1 MTETPALKLNIP
13 RTILVGLAFFT
24 VSIFWQA
31 YDTLMPLY
39 LTDFGLSYSEYSIVM
54 IMDNIL
60 ALVLLPFMGILSDRF
75 PMKWR
80 KKFGRRIPFIVCGS
94 VLAAVTFM
102 LLNLGHSRHNFAL
115 MITMTAFVLVFMCL
129 YRTPAVAL
137 MPDVTPKPIRSPA
150 NAVINIMGLAGGLI
164 FLILSMFLRDVA
176 DNWILFSIVV
186 LLMIASSVVMAI
198 KVDENK
204 MAEEKA
210 ELLRRLGI
218 DEDENDEVK
227 EKISTRA
234 VLRSLSRGQLVSLFM
249 ILISVFLW
257 YMAYNSLTTHFSVF
271 SQQILGMDFELP
283 LMVAQVSAACMFVP
297 SAFLGKKI
305 GRKRTVLLGVLLMVA
320 GLAFGT
326 ALIFATS
333 SAGVIKAAMYPVFIF
348 VGAGWATINV
358 HSFVMSVELA
368 TEQTTGAYTG
378 LYYAFAMGAQAT
390 TPFFAGLCMDYID
403 PRALLP
409 YALIFAALAFFTML
423 FVRHGNVRPAAGAGG
438 ETGMPQPDSAAGNP
452 AKAEPSAAE

>member
-1 MTETPALKLNIP
+1 MAAEAKLKLNIP

-24 VSIFWQA
+24 ISIFWQA

-39 LTDFGLSYSEYSIVM
+39 LTDFGLNYSQYSIVM
-54 IMDNIL
+54 IMDNVL
-60 ALVLLPFMGILSDRF
+60 ALVLLPFMGILSDKF

-80 KKFGRRIPFIVCGS
+80 NKFGRRIPFIVCGS
-94 VLAAVTFM
+94 ILAAVTFM
-102 LLNLGHSRHNFAL
+102 LLNLGHSQRNFAL
-115 MITMTAFVLVFMCL
+115 MISMTAFVLVFMCL

-150 NAVINIMGLAGGLI
+150 NAVINIMGLVGGLI
-164 FLILSMFLRDVA
+164 FLILSMFLRGKA
-176 DNWILFSIVV
+176 DNWILFSIIVF
-186 LLMIASSVVMAI
+186 LMVASSVIMAV

-227 EKISTRA
+227 EKVSTRA
-234 VLRSLSRGQLVSLFM
+234 VLRTLSRGQLTSLFL
-249 ILISVFLW
+249 ILASVFLW

-271 SQQILGMDFELP
+271 SQEILGMDFELP
-283 LMVAQVSAACMFVP
+283 LIVAQVSAACMFIP
-297 SAFLGKKI
+297 SVFLGKRI
-305 GRKRTVLLGVLLMVA
+305 GRKFTVLIGVVLMVI

-326 ALIFATS
+326 VLIFSTTQTA
-333 SAGVIKAAMYPVFIF
+333 VIKAAMYPVFIF

-368 TEQTTGAYTG
+368 TEETTGAYTG

-390 TPFFAGLCMDYID
+390 TPFFAGLCMDYIT

-409 YALIFAALAFFTML
+409 YALTFAALAFVTMS
-423 FVRHGNVRPAAGAGG
+423 FVRHGNARPA
-438 ETGMPQPDSAAGNP
+438 ETVPAEEPDSCDKEQNNLP
-452 AKAEPSAAE
+452 AD